1 MVVRGGFLLLLL
13 GWSLFGGEV
22 WAQIIKREEP
32 AIVRPSPEGRKDWL
46 SLQMD
51 EPLQALVAADLDGDG
66 RPELVGITESEVI
79 AYRWSGSGFQPFV
92 RREDRERFIRYLRV
106 EAADLNGN
114 GRDEVF
120 VTALISVPSG
130 LHLRN
135 SLRSFVLE
143 LQGIN
148 RLIPIA
154 EDLPYF
160 LRVVSRPGRDPV
172 LLAQKMGEFTPFE
185 GPVLQMIWDGG
196 RYREEVPL
204 SLPSPASNLYE
215 FAPIDGIDVAVF
227 AKGQIKIYRDG
238 VIWEG
243 ERLGEVDHVAFLQTP
258 KDIRFPTGLRSG
270 PPPVQE
276 LAEKRFLPRRLL
288 VIDPLFGD
296 GEMELVTVV
305 NGGRYGLRLPFI
317 KEDFYGGQVIA
328 YIRRGGRYGKSWET
342 TPVEG
347 KALDVAIGD
356 FTKDG
361 RREIVLLTGGKEKGR
376 STVHVFFP
384 EPRSAGK

>member
-1 MVVRGGFLLLLL
+1 MILRGGFLLLLF
-13 GWSLFGGEV
+13 GWSFFGGEV

-46 SLQMD
+46 SLQID
-51 EPLQALVAADLDGDG
+51 DPLQALVAADLDGDG
-66 RPELVGITESEVI
+66 RPELVGVTESEVI
-79 AYRWSGSGFQPFV
+79 AYRMTGSRFLPFA
-92 RREDRERFIRYLRV
+92 RREDRERFVRYLRL
-106 EAADLNGN
+106 EAADINGN
-114 GRDEVF
+114 GREEVF
-120 VTALISVPSG
+120 ITALTSVPRG

-143 LQGIN
+143 LQGN
-148 RLIPIA
+148 RLVPIA

-160 LRVVSRPGRDPV
+160 LRVVSRPGRDPS

-196 RYREEVPL
+196 GYREEVPL
-204 SLPSPASNLYE
+204 SLPYPASNLYE
-215 FAPIDGIDVAVF
+215 FAPVDGVEVAVL
-227 AKGQIKIYRDG
+227 AKTQIKVYRGG

-243 ERLGEVDHVAFLQTP
+243 DRLGEVDHMVFLQTP

-296 GEMELVTVV
+296 GEVELVTVA
-305 NGGRYGLRLPFI
+305 NGGQYGFRLPFT

-328 YIRRGGRYGKSWET
+328 YIRRGGTYVKSWET

-347 KALDVAIGD
+347 KALDFAIGD

-361 RREIVLLTGGKEKGR
+361 RREIVLLTGTKEKGR

-384 EPRSAGK
+384 EPRSVGQ